1 MYEITDYTKQKAK
14 EIGVV
19 VTRSNNPRKK
29 IDVFKN
35 GEKVASVGATGYN
48 DYPTF
53 MKLYGKE
60 YADDRRK
67 LYKKRHSNDLKVVG
81 SNGWYANKLLW

>member
-1 MYEITDYTKQKAK
+1 MYQITDYTKQKAR
-14 EIGVV
+14 ELGVDV
-19 VTRSNNPRKK
+19 INSSNPKKKLDVYKLGKK
-29 IDVFKN
+29 I
-35 GEKVASVGATGYN
+35 ASVGAAGYN

-60 YADDRRK
+60 YADKRK
-67 LYKKRHSNDLKVVG
+67 MLYKKRHSKDLKIIG